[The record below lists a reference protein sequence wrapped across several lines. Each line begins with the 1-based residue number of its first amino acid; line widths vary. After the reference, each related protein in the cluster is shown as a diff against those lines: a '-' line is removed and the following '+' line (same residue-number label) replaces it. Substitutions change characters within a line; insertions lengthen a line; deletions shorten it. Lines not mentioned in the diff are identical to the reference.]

1 MIMHPRMR
9 ATLTA
14 ALIAL
19 LALASCATVE
29 PSIFR
34 DPKTGQIAQCT
45 STASGGA
52 FPLVNAWTAQHE
64 IDTCAG
70 AYSRMGWIRQ

>member
-1 MIMHPRMR
+1 MTRLSR
-9 ATLTA
+9 TA
-14 ALIAL
+14 GLLLL
-19 LALASCATVE
+19 LALASCAKVE

-70 AYSRMGWIRQ
+70 AYGRMGWIRQ